1 MKNYSAKTELKDLG
15 NFSLSLFQEM
25 RKHILQK
32 ALLAKQTF
40 DKEISMGV
48 THRFNQLPQQEN
60 CQFVL
65 TGKKMR
71 QSEAKLSDFLD
82 FIGQDD
88 KMIQLDICVI
98 LQEKGRVTMKV
109 IQKSSRPLAFN
120 RDKSCEYGTHT
131 LQSHSVG
138 GAWQRVRVWVGR
150 TQGAAA

>member
-1 MKNYSAKTELKDLG
+1 MG

-40 DKEISMGV
+40 DKEISMEV

-65 TGKKMR
+65 TGKKMG
-71 QSEAKLSDFLD
+71 QNEAKLSDFLD
-82 FIGQDD
+82 FMGQDD

-98 LQEKGRVTMKV
+98 LQEKGRVTLKL
-109 IQKSSRPLAFN
+109 IQKSSRPLALN
-120 RDKSCEYGTHT
+120 RDKSCGYGTST
-131 LQSHSVG
+131 LQTHSVDG
-138 GAWQRVRVWVGR
+138 TWQRVGVWVGP